1 MYNSAQKSEFIKYHH
16 PSKTYID
23 NMVKNVVV
31 NIKMAFVRKIINH
44 EKNNKIIIINQLSC
58 YILAKM
64 NSIFHY
70 IHHSFQ

>member
-1 MYNSAQKSEFIKYHH
+1 MYNSAQKSEFVNYHH

-23 NMVKNVVV
+23 NNYDKNVVV
-31 NIKMAFVRKIINH
+31 NIKMAFVRKII
-44 EKNNKIIIINQLSC
+44 SC

>member
-1 MYNSAQKSEFIKYHH
+1 MVVLSEFIKYHH

-44 EKNNKIIIINQLSC
+44 EKNNKSVKLLHFGKNGQHLSL
-58 YILAKM
+58 YPP
-64 NSIFHY
+64 
-70 IHHSFQ
+70 

>member
-1 MYNSAQKSEFIKYHH
+1 MYNSAQKSEFMKYHH

-23 NMVKNVVV
+23 NMVKTVVV
-31 NIKMAFVRKIINH
+31 NIKMAFVRKIRNH
-44 EKNNKIIIINQLSC
+44 KKIIIIINQLSC

>member
-1 MYNSAQKSEFIKYHH
+1 MYNSAQKSEFVNYHL

-23 NMVKNVVV
+23 NNYGKNVVV
-31 NIKMAFVRKIINH
+31 NIKMAFVRK
-44 EKNNKIIIINQLSC
+44 IINQLSC